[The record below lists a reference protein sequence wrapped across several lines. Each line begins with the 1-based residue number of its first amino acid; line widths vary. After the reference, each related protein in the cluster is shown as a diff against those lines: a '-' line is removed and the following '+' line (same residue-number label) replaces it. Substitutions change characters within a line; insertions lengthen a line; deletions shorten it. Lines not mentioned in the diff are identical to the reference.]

1 MSTVTLPKIE
11 YMSLK
16 TRAEAF
22 DKMVAHINPN
32 FFFVPT
38 EKSRKKIISEF
49 SQTKLYNKK
58 FLKSLNNGL
67 ERSTFFTK

>member
-1 MSTVTLPKIE
+1 MSTITLPKIE
-11 YMSLK
+11 YINLK

-32 FFFVPT
+32 FFFVPA

-49 SQTKLYNKK
+49 SKTKLYNKK
-58 FLKSLNNGL
+58 FLSSLNEGL
-67 ERSTFFTK
+67 GRSSFFTK